1 MSKEAAIE
9 VLKNSNLISLASIDG
24 DAPAIRIIDAAYD
37 EEAGTYLFAAHARSA
52 KNAQFEANANVAFTT
67 IPKGPGAVV
76 RTNKARIA
84 KSDKTVD
91 DIKDALI
98 AKRPTAEMMLQAFGD
113 NAVVYEI
120 SFDTV
125 KLYEHGKDEDIEL

>member
-1 MSKEAAIE
+1 M
-9 VLKNSNLISLASIDG
+9 
-24 DAPAIRIIDAAYD
+24 
-37 EEAGTYLFAAHARSA
+37 FAAHARSA
-52 KNAQFEANANVAFTT
+52 KNAQFKANANVAFTT
-67 IPKGPGAVV
+67 IPKGSGAVL

-91 DIKDALI
+91 DIKNALI
-98 AKRPTAEMMLQAFGD
+98 AKRPTAEMRLQAFGD

-125 KLYEHGKDEDIEL
+125 KLYEHGREENIEL

>member
-24 DAPAIRIIDAAYD
+24 DAPAIRIIDVAYD
-37 EEAGTYLFAAHARSA
+37 EASGTYLFAAHARSA
-52 KNAQFEANANVAFTT
+52 KNAQFKANANVAFTT

-76 RTNKARIA
+76 RTNKALIA

-125 KLYEHGKDEDIEL
+125 KLCEHGREEDIEL